1 MSCDAVYDRASSSR
15 NCTRD
20 CKLSLLKADEACLS
34 TVRQTDVL
42 HARDLVVI
50 PTMVPKGDGPTFAVI
65 ETPSGIRHN
74 FAFEPKY
81 GIMLLKL
88 TLAEGLT

>member
-1 MSCDAVYDRASSSR
+1 M
-15 NCTRD
+15 
-20 CKLSLLKADEACLS
+20 
-34 TVRQTDVL
+34 L